1 MTINEQL
8 RSLFILLR
16 KEVLRFFRIW
26 SQTLIPSVLTT
37 ILYFLIFGTFI
48 GERIGKMSGFDY
60 MQFMA
65 PGLVMLAVITNAYSN
80 VVSSFF
86 GVKFQRSIEELL
98 VSPMPTYLILI
109 GFVLGGVVRGII
121 VGFII
126 SRSYSKKSR
135 SNDGSKESF
144 LEENLFKA
152 EKNLEE
158 TLLELNNQKKELKI
172 YQQNTQELSEKAAI
186 KETELKVVSEEKIK
200 LENNQREFKIKTK
213 LLKCL

>member
-1 MTINEQL
+1 MEIKEQL
-8 RSLFILLR
+8 RSLYVLIK
-16 KEVLRFFRIW
+16 KEVYRFFRIW

-98 VSPMPTYLILI
+98 VSPMPSYLILI
-109 GFVLGGVVRGII
+109 GFIMGGVIRGII
-121 VGFII
+121 VVYGFL
-126 SRSYSKKSR
+126 SSNCRSICKSSIHFFFKFHCWNFIWFIWCWWR
-135 SNDGSKESF
+135 FFNDTFFNFFRHTSS
-144 LEENLFKA
+144 L
-152 EKNLEE
+152 
-158 TLLELNNQKKELKI
+158 
-172 YQQNTQELSEKAAI
+172 
-186 KETELKVVSEEKIK
+186 
-200 LENNQREFKIKTK
+200 
-213 LLKCL
+213 CCC

>member
-1 MTINEQL
+1 MDNVL
-8 RSLFILLR
+8 LFITG
-16 KEVLRFFRIW
+16 VL
-26 SQTLIPSVLTT
+26 S
-37 ILYFLIFGTFI
+37 
-48 GERIGKMSGFDY
+48 
-60 MQFMA
+60 
-65 PGLVMLAVITNAYSN
+65 
-80 VVSSFF
+80 
-86 GVKFQRSIEELL
+86 
-98 VSPMPTYLILI
+98 
-109 GFVLGGVVRGII
+109 GII

-200 LENNQREFKIKTK
+200 LENNQIEFKKDFEYLRDQKDYWVLK
-213 LLKCL
+213 LEN